1 MKRHVSIF
9 QDITGKSIDQVIKNT
24 EDSPTELITQEI
36 EKSTGKK
43 VGITFY
49 AGFRYKFYDTNIDK
63 YLK

>member
-43 VGITFY
+43 SRNNFLCR
-49 AGFRYKFYDTNIDK
+49 F
-63 YLK
+63 